1 MPVSRLIRIM
11 RILII
16 GQSKSGKSAFAQE
29 KAVSLSAGAP
39 RYYWAAMEPRDEED
53 RIRIERH
60 RRDREG
66 LGFRTV
72 EEGRELLRCLSRIE
86 KNGTVLFDSLTAYLS
101 NTLFSEEIFGTGV
114 GTGDLLPEPQET
126 VRRMEEKAEDCL
138 LALRTVSLHPSRF
151 LLVADD
157 IFRDGCRYDE
167 LTESYRRLMAHM
179 LRTLAAEFDE
189 VYECAAG
196 IPLRLK

>member
-1 MPVSRLIRIM
+1 M

-16 GQSKSGKSAFAQE
+16 GQSKSGKSSFAQK
-29 KAVSLSAGAP
+29 KAVSLANGSP
-39 RYYWAAMEPRDEED
+39 LYYWAAMEPRDKED
-53 RIRIERH
+53 RERIEKH
-60 RRDREG
+60 VKDREG
-66 LGFRTV
+66 LGFQTV
-72 EEGRELLRCLSRIE
+72 EEGSSLLSRLPEIGRG
-86 KNGTVLFDSLTAYLS
+86 GTVLFDSLTAYLS
-101 NTLFSEEIFGTGV
+101 NTLFSEEIF